1 MPPPPLAAR
10 YSKRLFWE
18 SLDRAA
24 LRQLIEWARAEDL
37 DGRGLAR
44 APERRGDVTSNLLR
58 AHLRGKARLVARE
71 PVVIC
76 GLNLGPII
84 LEAYGSGVSFL
95 PHTQDG
101 ARVEAGG
108 VVATLEGPAS
118 LLLQAERILLNFL
131 QHLSGVATTTR
142 AYADALGDS
151 STRLLDTRKTTPGF
165 RVLEKYAVATGGGWN
180 HRIGLFDR
188 IMLKDNHLVAGD
200 STGGETLTD
209 VVRRARTAYPDLIIE
224 TEVDRLEQIPPV
236 LEAGAHVILLDNF
249 SDEQL
254 REAVAL
260 VGGRAATEASGGIT
274 LERIPQIR
282 DLGLDYISTGALTHQ
297 SRWIDLGMDWE
308 S

>member
-1 MPPPPLAAR
+1 MATPPLAAR

-18 SLDRAA
+18 SLDRSA

-44 APERRGDVTSNLLR
+44 SPERRGDVTSNLLR

-71 PVVIC
+71 PIVIC
-76 GLNLGPII
+76 GLHLGPII
-84 LEAYGSGVSFL
+84 LEAYGSGMSFI

-108 VVATLEGPAS
+108 AVATLEGPS
-118 LLLQAERILLNFL
+118 ILLLQAERILLNFL

-142 AYADALGDS
+142 TYADALGDS
-151 STRLLDTRKTTPGF
+151 PTRLLDTRKTTPGF

-188 IMLKDNHLVAGD
+188 VMFKDNHLVAGD
-200 STGGETLTD
+200 TTGGETLTD
-209 VVRRARTAYPDLIIE
+209 VVRRAKTAYPDLIIE

-249 SDEQL
+249 SDTELQ
-254 REAVAL
+254 EAVAL

-274 LERIPQIR
+274 LERIPRIR
-282 DLGLDYISTGALTHQ
+282 DFGLDYISTGALTHQ
-297 SRWIDLGMDWE
+297 SRWVDLGLDWE